1 MARAA
6 EDLLREIARIE
17 SDIEELLDYRGQ
29 LQTPRP
35 ELDRWARFKRV
46 LEYVLAAKQIER
58 HLRCLRLE
66 LQIAHDSLQ
75 NLQKAEHQ
83 RSV

>member
-1 MARAA
+1 MARA

-17 SDIEELLDYRGQ
+17 SDIEELLDYRRQ
-29 LQTPRP
+29 LETPNP
-35 ELDRWARFKRV
+35 ELNGWARFKRA
-46 LEYVLAAKQIER
+46 LEGVLAAKQIER

-66 LQIAHDSLQ
+66 LEVAYDSYQSLE
-75 NLQKAEHQ
+75 KAEHQ